1 MQRPRPHPLNR
12 FNERGLV
19 LNDFE
24 DQYNSSF
31 RPAWA
36 RVWHVWNLIIP
47 RRAIDG
53 AIVWGRVWRRHDGRR
68 WICKAIVDFDEA
80 EDQHRTAL
88 RQSADDA
95 LEDR

>member
-1 MQRPRPHPLNR
+1 VPQALKLTRDQRPRPPAATSLYRANK

-24 DQYNSSF
+24 DRYNSSL

-36 RVWHVWNLIIP
+36 RVWHIWHLIIP

-53 AIVWGRVWRRHDGRR
+53 AIICGRVWRRHDGRR
-68 WICKAIVDFDEA
+68 WIYKPIVDFE
-80 EDQHRTAL
+80 Q
-88 RQSADDA
+88 Q
-95 LEDR
+95 

>member
-1 MQRPRPHPLNR
+1 MNSLAIRGGGHMQRPRPHPLNR

-53 AIVWGRVWRRHDGRR
+53 AIVWGRG
-68 WICKAIVDFDEA
+68 WIYKPIVDFE
-80 EDQHRTAL
+80 ER
-88 RQSADDA
+88 
-95 LEDR
+95 

>member
-1 MQRPRPHPLNR
+1 LPAIKSIQSRAAATCSGLAP
-12 FNERGLV
+12 FSEKINERGLV

-24 DQYNSSF
+24 DQFNSGF

-36 RVWHVWNLIIP
+36 RVWHIWHLMIP

-68 WICKAIVDFDEA
+68 WIYKPIVDFE
-80 EDQHRTAL
+80 EL
-88 RQSADDA
+88 
-95 LEDR
+95 

>member
-1 MQRPRPHPLNR
+1 MNSLAIRGGGHMQRPRPHPLNR

-68 WICKAIVDFDEA
+68 WIYKPIVDFEG
-80 EDQHRTAL
+80 L
-88 RQSADDA
+88 
-95 LEDR
+95 